1 MRRTPQMLSCLTLL
15 ALAAAPAAHASTS
28 SDGGWEWVA
37 APYLWMASQTTD
49 ASEDAEPVP
58 NETSFSSII
67 DKLDFAFQGHVEGQG
82 ERFGVFGD
90 ITYIALSDNKSF
102 TRFDTN
108 ASMDTTLFE
117 VAGVWN
123 VEPERYQGLD
133 LFLGVRHLIADFTLT
148 IKPAAGQTFPQ
159 AEVGFDQSYTDVM
172 AGVRY
177 TAKLGET
184 WNMIT
189 RVDGGWGDTD
199 GTVNASVMFGRELG
213 AGSLMVGYRYFDV
226 EASKGTTDLDVTMQ
240 GPVLAYA
247 FGL

>member
-1 MRRTPQMLSCLTLL
+1 MRCNPLTLSSLALL
-15 ALAAAPAAHASTS
+15 ALAAAPAAQAGTS
-28 SDGGWEWVA
+28 SDSGWQWVS

-82 ERFGVFGD
+82 ERFGVFAD
-90 ITYIALSDNKSF
+90 VTYIALSDNKSF

-108 ASMDTTLFE
+108 ASMDTTLTE

-123 VEPERYQGLD
+123 VEPERYEGLD
-133 LFLGVRHLIADFTLT
+133 LFLGVRHLVADFTLT

-159 AEVGFDQSYTDVM
+159 AEVGFDQSYSDAM
-172 AGVRY
+172 AGLRY
-177 TAKLGET
+177 TARLNDK
-184 WNMIT
+184 WSVIT
-189 RVDGGWGDTD
+189 RADYGWGDTD
-199 GTVNASVMFGRELG
+199 GTVNASVMFGRKLG
-213 AGSLMVGYRYFDV
+213 AGSLMLGYRYLDI
-226 EASKGTTDLDVTMQ
+226 EASKGTTDIDVTMQ